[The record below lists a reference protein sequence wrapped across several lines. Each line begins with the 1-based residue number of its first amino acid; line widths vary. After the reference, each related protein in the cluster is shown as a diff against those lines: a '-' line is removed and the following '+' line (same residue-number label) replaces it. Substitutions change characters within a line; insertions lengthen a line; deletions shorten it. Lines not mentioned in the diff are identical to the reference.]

1 MENAVDALKIA
12 FAVFVFIIAFTVI
25 LTMFTQARET
35 ADVVLQSSDI
45 TEYMT
50 YTEQSQIGSG
60 ITPTGEER
68 IVGLET
74 IIPTLY
80 KYYKE
85 NYTVLFLNTNGLPLT
100 LYETQTRYD
109 LWSGYGTGL
118 GYTNKYYNDKYETDI
133 CNFDVDDET
142 RRHEP
147 WVGSNKSYKENL
159 DHFLQGGTYTYGVS
173 WATEGKVTYDYGS
186 GFIAKYDDA
195 QFRESL
201 GEYTYNSIT
210 AQDLEDEE
218 DADRITNVKGKE
230 KRIIVYTLQN

>member
-85 NYTVLFLNTNGLPLT
+85 NYTVIFLDSDGSPLT
-100 LYETQTRYD
+100 LYE
-109 LWSGYGTGL
+109 SEV
-118 GYTNKYYNDKYETDI
+118 K
-133 CNFDVDDET
+133 NFD
-142 RRHEP
+142 
-147 WVGSNKSYKENL
+147 
-159 DHFLQGGTYTYGVS
+159 
-173 WATEGKVTYDYGS
+173 A
-186 GFIAKYDDA
+186 
-195 QFRESL
+195 
-201 GEYTYNSIT
+201 
-210 AQDLEDEE
+210 
-218 DADRITNVKGKE
+218 RICK
-230 KRIIVYTLQN
+230 